1 MKILIIGGGPAGRL
15 AAIEAAQI
23 GEEVILIEK
32 EYIGGKCLNHG
43 CMINSALNDV
53 ARFIKDSQKFNELN
67 ITSKINDIN
76 FQNLSK
82 GIKDTIS
89 KIRRAEETETK
100 KANVKILKGTAEKID
115 SKNKEV
121 IVDSKTYEFDK
132 LIMTTGSRAYIPPIK
147 GSENAKTYEDILEFK
162 EVPEN
167 LIIVGSGVIA
177 AEYAGIFSALG
188 SKVHVLCRNNFLG
201 VLEEDVKNY
210 IVKKLLSKIEIHENL
225 KVNEIKKDGIITDKG
240 FMQGD
245 VLLATGM
252 TPNSELLNDI
262 VDIGET
268 GEVIVNQRME
278 TSAKD
283 IYAAGDLIGGIGTT
297 PVARMEGVVA
307 ARNACGII
315 TEADYRFIPNSISLY
330 YDIAFFSQ
338 EDINLTDEKI
348 IEGSLPGFAGP
359 GAFWNVLDHNTGFT
373 KVKVDSESGLI
384 RDVSSISPSARTS
397 MAYISKMMRDNYKT
411 YDFGDF
417 METHPSTD
425 PIYKLM
431 RLFSKFG

>member
-1 MKILIIGGGPAGRL
+1 
-15 AAIEAAQI
+15 
-23 GEEVILIEK
+23 
-32 EYIGGKCLNHG
+32 
-43 CMINSALNDV
+43 MINSALNDV

-252 TPNSELLNDI
+252 NPILN
-262 VDIGET
+262 
-268 GEVIVNQRME
+268 
-278 TSAKD
+278 
-283 IYAAGDLIGGIGTT
+283 Y
-297 PVARMEGVVA
+297 
-307 ARNACGII
+307 
-315 TEADYRFIPNSISLY
+315 
-330 YDIAFFSQ
+330 
-338 EDINLTDEKI
+338 
-348 IEGSLPGFAGP
+348 
-359 GAFWNVLDHNTGFT
+359 
-373 KVKVDSESGLI
+373 
-384 RDVSSISPSARTS
+384 
-397 MAYISKMMRDNYKT
+397 
-411 YDFGDF
+411 
-417 METHPSTD
+417 
-425 PIYKLM
+425 
-431 RLFSKFG
+431 